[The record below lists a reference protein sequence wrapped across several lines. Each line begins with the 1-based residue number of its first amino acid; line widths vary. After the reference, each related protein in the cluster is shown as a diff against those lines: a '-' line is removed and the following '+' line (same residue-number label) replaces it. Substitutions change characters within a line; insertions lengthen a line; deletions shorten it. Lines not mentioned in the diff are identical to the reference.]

1 MATPF
6 VAIVGRP
13 NVGKSTLF
21 NRLVGER
28 RAIVDAMP
36 GLTRDRLYGEADWR
50 GRSFVVV
57 DTAGLVL
64 GRLRDEEVTVRE
76 LRRRMEAQT
85 REAVAAGECV
95 LFVVDAGEGLNPI
108 DRDIAELLRRSKV
121 PVIVVANKI
130 DARGADVSEFYALG
144 LGEVFGVSALHGTGS
159 GDLLD
164 AVVSRLPAEPAQAAE
179 PAADAARIDARVAVL
194 GRPNVGKSS
203 LVNALL
209 GHERSLVDA
218 LPGTTRDPV
227 DTTFTFGG
235 GDGQSDGRSVML
247 VDTAGIRRPGLTKG
261 VEQYSLLRGL
271 RAMERADV
279 ALVVMDAREGVTAQ
293 DQHIAGYVVQ
303 AGRGLVLVVNK
314 WDLLSSEEKDERV
327 WRKRLKEAFDFA
339 PWAPVAYVSAKTG
352 LRADVPLS
360 RALEVVE
367 SRARRVST
375 PELNRW
381 LRTVLAEREPP
392 SRKGKRLTVLYVNQV
407 EAGSPT
413 FLVFV
418 NDPELVHFSY
428 RRFLESRLRKA
439 FGFEGTPVRLLF
451 RGRGKAEESDA
462 RRGPRAVRGKAAKG
476 RL

>member
-36 GLTRDRLYGEADWR
+36 GLTRDRLYGQADWR

-64 GRLRDEEVTVRE
+64 GRLRDEEVGVRE

-85 REAVAAGECV
+85 QEAVAAVECV
-95 LFVVDAGEGLNPI
+95 LFVVDAREGLNPI

-121 PVIVVANKI
+121 PVIVVVNKI
-130 DARGADVSEFYALG
+130 DTRGADVSEFYALG

-164 AVVSRLPAEPAQAAE
+164 AVVERLPAEPDAGVEVA
-179 PAADAARIDARVAVL
+179 AARVDARVAVL

-203 LVNALL
+203 LVNVLL

-218 LPGTTRDPV
+218 VPGTTRDPV
-227 DTTFTFGG
+227 DTTFTFSG
-235 GDGQSDGRSVML
+235 GDGQGNGRSVML
-247 VDTAGIRRPGLTKG
+247 VDTAGIRRPGLTRG

-293 DQHIAGYVVQ
+293 DRHIAGYVVQ

-314 WDLLSSEEKDERV
+314 WDLLSPEEKDERV
-327 WRKRLKEAFDFA
+327 WRKRLKDAFDFA

-352 LRADVPLS
+352 QRADLPLS
-360 RALEVVE
+360 LALQVVA

-392 SRKGKRLTVLYVNQV
+392 SHKGKRLTVLYVNQV

-428 RRFLESRLRKA
+428 QRFLESRLRKA
-439 FGFEGTPVRLLF
+439 FGFEGTPVRLVF
-451 RGRGKAEESDA
+451 RGRGKGEDSGA
-462 RRGPRAVRGKAAKG
+462 RPRPRAARGKRPKG

>member
-64 GRLRDEEVTVRE
+64 GRLRDEEVGVRE

-85 REAVAAGECV
+85 QEAVAAVECV
-95 LFVVDAGEGLNPI
+95 LFVVDAREGLNPI

-130 DARGADVSEFYALG
+130 DTRGADVSEFYALG

-164 AVVSRLPAEPAQAAE
+164 AVVSKFPEEVAPAEV
-179 PAADAARIDARVAVL
+179 AARVDARVAVL

-235 GDGQSDGRSVML
+235 GNGQADGRSVML

-279 ALVVMDAREGVTAQ
+279 ALVVIDAREGVTAQ
-293 DQHIAGYVVQ
+293 DRHIAGYVVQ

-314 WDLLSSEEKDERV
+314 WDLLSAEEKDERL

-352 LRADVPLS
+352 LRADQPLS
-360 RALEVVE
+360 QALKVVE

-392 SRKGKRLTVLYVNQV
+392 SHKGKRLTVLYVNQV

-428 RRFLESRLRKA
+428 QRFLESRLRKA
-439 FGFEGTPVRLLF
+439 FGFEGTPLRLLF
-451 RGRGKAEESDA
+451 RGRGKGEESDE
-462 RRGPRAVRGKAAKG
+462 RPRPRPRTARGKRGKG